1 MVGRTE
7 DILARLA
14 GLKEKVDEITGA
26 RKGKLIIVGSLL
38 PGYSFLPLAV
48 HKFSR
53 QHPGI
58 DVSLKVEGSSFI
70 EKALLEGEID
80 IAIVSRVP
88 QSSLLVV
95 RNYRDEE
102 IVVVASSNHPLA
114 KKRSVSLGDLSKE
127 SFIMGKRGES
137 QIRDDVE
144 SLFAKKG
151 VSLSVGLEVSSSFGS
166 GNVIRTAVIAGL
178 GLGFIIRESVKWYTK
193 AGQLKILIAPEI
205 KLKRRIVVAVHKNR
219 KKSQL
224 VRAFDEFFKR
234 YK

>member
-1 MVGRTE
+1 VVGRAE

-88 QSSLLVV
+88 QSSLLAVW
-95 RNYRDEE
+95 NYRSVMMLRAYSPRREFLFLLGWKS
-102 IVVVASSNHPLA
+102 VLPLA
-114 KKRSVSLGDLSKE
+114 AA
-127 SFIMGKRGES
+127 M
-137 QIRDDVE
+137 
-144 SLFAKKG
+144 
-151 VSLSVGLEVSSSFGS
+151 
-166 GNVIRTAVIAGL
+166 
-178 GLGFIIRESVKWYTK
+178 
-193 AGQLKILIAPEI
+193 
-205 KLKRRIVVAVHKNR
+205 
-219 KKSQL
+219 
-224 VRAFDEFFKR
+224 
-234 YK
+234 